1 MVRRHFLA
9 PDSFCV
15 PFSISGFRSIAVQTS
30 ATAMKPRSILLASHG
45 SDGARAAEEAAL
57 DLLGD
62 AGTLFH
68 LVVVPDFWKGMM
80 GDDWLNNAV
89 TRARFGKY
97 VEDQLAREIGEEVA
111 RLASSAEKRNITYVH
126 DVRLGKPAECL
137 AEAED
142 AGTYDLVVIGMP
154 RPRGA
159 PGLRSRMT
167 PEILVRSLK
176 TPLLVVPHPD

>member
-1 MVRRHFLA
+1 M
-9 PDSFCV
+9 
-15 PFSISGFRSIAVQTS
+15 QTP
-30 ATAMKPRSILLASHG
+30 ATAIKPHSILLASHG
-45 SDGARAAEEAAL
+45 SDGARVAEDTAL
-57 DLLGD
+57 ALLGD
-62 AGTLFH
+62 AGKLFH
-68 LVVVPDFWKGMM
+68 LVVVPDLWKGMM

-89 TRARFGKY
+89 TQARFGKY

-111 RLASSAEKRNITYVH
+111 RLASSAEQRNITYVH

-137 AEAED
+137 AEAER
-142 AGTYDLVVIGMP
+142 AGTYDLVVIGTP

-176 TPLLVVPHPD
+176 TPLLVVPHPA